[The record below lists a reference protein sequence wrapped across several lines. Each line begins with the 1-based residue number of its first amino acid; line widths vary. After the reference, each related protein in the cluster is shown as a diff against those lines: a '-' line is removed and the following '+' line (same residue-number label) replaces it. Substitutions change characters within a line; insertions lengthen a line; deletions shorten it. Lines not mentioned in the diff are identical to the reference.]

1 MANLGKLWFELGLKD
16 RTDKDIEV
24 IRKKV
29 EKRLKELGVEVKIT
43 PDLFDLK
50 KVNVEISTDFPD
62 DRRHQG
68 EAGIR

>member
-29 EKRLKELGVEVKIT
+29 EKRLKELGVEEDNSGLVRPEK
-43 PDLFDLK
+43 
-50 KVNVEISTDFPD
+50 
-62 DRRHQG
+62 G
-68 EAGIR
+68 ECGDQY